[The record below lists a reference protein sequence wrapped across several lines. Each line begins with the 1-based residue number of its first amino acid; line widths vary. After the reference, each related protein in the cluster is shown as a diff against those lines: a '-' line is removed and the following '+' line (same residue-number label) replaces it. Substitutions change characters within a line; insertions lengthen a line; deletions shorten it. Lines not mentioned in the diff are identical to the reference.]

1 VRATR
6 RLPFVRVPLCQS
18 SVGMLFL
25 AATVAVLRA
34 YHQKGMVGTGR
45 DHSSMIGEAARET
58 GLGEEQVKVDNVLKK
73 HTWMGLKTQAS
84 VRIKEPR
91 LHQYYRTRDFPN
103 IISKLGTGNPLLA

>member
-1 VRATR
+1 MEYSSESDEETPICEYLCARAAWAC
-6 RLPFVRVPLCQS
+6 FSCCDCCS
-18 SVGMLFL
+18 SK
-25 AATVAVLRA
+25 A
-34 YHQKGMVGTGR
+34 YHQKGMVGTGS

-91 LHQYYRTRDFPN
+91 LHQYYRTRDFP
-103 IISKLGTGNPLLA
+103 I